1 MSTIHPARSPR
12 GDSRPSSVSATGSAR
27 LAAYLAT
34 GVGASMVG
42 TPDAEAAVVA
52 IDLTSTGGFNITGT
66 NGGVSSG
73 SVRTIS
79 NWLGSDSGILAIYNN
94 FQGSYGRY
102 WGVSY
107 EYRPSENL
115 QFFTQGGNVGGLPA
129 TSRALSRGSVIDS
142 SLGYAGASRAS
153 TFRFTETSPST
164 GGSRVASDYGA
175 GSFFGFYFGTAGNQR
190 FGYLEMTW
198 SASTNTFQILSGA
211 YESTANTAILA
222 GATPTPVPAP
232 STLALL
238 ALGGGAFRRARA
250 RAA

>member
-1 MSTIHPARSPR
+1 MSTMHPARSPR
-12 GDSRPSSVSATGSAR
+12 GDSRHSSVSATGSAR
-27 LAAYLAT
+27 LAAYLAA

-42 TPDAEAAVVA
+42 TPDAEAAVVS
-52 IDLTSTGGFNITGT
+52 IDLTSIGGFNITGT

-73 SVRTIS
+73 SVRKIS
-79 NWLGSDSGILAIYNN
+79 NWLGSGSGSGTLAIYND

-107 EYRPSENL
+107 EYPSNL
-115 QFFTQGGNVGGLPA
+115 RFLTIGGNLGGVPA
-129 TSRALSRGSVIDS
+129 TSLALSLGSPIGPS
-142 SLGYAGASRAS
+142 SGYFGASRAS
-153 TFRFTETSPST
+153 TFRFTETSPNW

-232 STLALL
+232 SALALL